1 MDFETVDILYRS
13 RQTLLEI
20 QRAKGY
26 NTKAY
31 DKFGPFEIEKMS
43 AGDKENAL
51 GMVLERQVP
60 EGVNAPAKCHI
71 EYALPKV
78 KNRLSGYLSKLVA
91 SIEGDE
97 EAKTDLT
104 KVEVIII
111 TMEPIGDTFHAAALN
126 QYNSKKLRISFFDAR
141 TLASNPMDHVLVP
154 KHEMVPDAEHADLLK
169 KYNMTTKLNL
179 PMIKFHEDII
189 GRIIG
194 LVPGSIVKIT
204 RPSPQAGEYVVY
216 RVCVP

>member
-1 MDFETVDILYRS
+1 MDFETIDILYRS

-20 QRAKGY
+20 QRKKGY

-51 GMVLERQVP
+51 GMILERQVP
-60 EGVNAPAKCHI
+60 EGINAPVKCVI

-78 KNRLSGYLSKLVA
+78 KNRLGSF
-91 SIEGDE
+91 
-97 EAKTDLT
+97 LT
-104 KVEVIII
+104 KFIVDDEPNFDYTEIEVIVI
-111 TMEPIGDTFHAAALN
+111 TMESIGDSFHVASLN
-126 QYNSKKLRISFFDAR
+126 QFNTRKLRISFFDAR
-141 TLASNPMDHVLVP
+141 TLVNNPMNHILVP
-154 KHEMVPDAEHADLLK
+154 LHEVVPESEHAELLV
-169 KYNMTTKLNL
+169 KYNMKSKLNL

-204 RPSPQAGEYVVY
+204 RPSVQAGEYIVY

>member
-1 MDFETVDILYRS
+1 MDFETIDILYRS

-26 NTKAY
+26 NTKPF

-51 GMVLERQVP
+51 GMVLERPIP

-78 KNRLSGYLSKLVA
+78 KNRLAGYCAKLVSA
-91 SIEGDE
+91 LEGDDE
-97 EAKTDLT
+97 TKFDGTRIEIIVLT
-104 KVEVIII
+104 IES
-111 TMEPIGDTFHAAALN
+111 IGDTFHTYALN
-126 QYNSKKLRISFFDAR
+126 LLASKKIRITFFDAR
-141 TLASNPMDHVLVP
+141 TLVTNPMDHILVP
-154 KHEMVPDAEHADLLK
+154 KHEIVPESEHAELLK
-169 KYNMTTKLNL
+169 KYNMKTKLNL